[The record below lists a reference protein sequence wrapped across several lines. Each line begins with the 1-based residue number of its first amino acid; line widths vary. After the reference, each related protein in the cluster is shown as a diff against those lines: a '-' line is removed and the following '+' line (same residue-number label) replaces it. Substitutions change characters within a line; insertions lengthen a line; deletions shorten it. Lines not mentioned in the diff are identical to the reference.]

1 MFTEKSFE
9 VFDID
14 GLDERMAAIRQE
26 VQPTFQQLD
35 EVFQQELE
43 PLLDEKLLSTLP
55 SIAAGRPIR
64 LKILGQH

>member
-35 EVFQQELE
+35 EVFQQE
-43 PLLDEKLLSTLP
+43 
-55 SIAAGRPIR
+55 
-64 LKILGQH
+64 

>member
-43 PLLDEKLLSTLP
+43 PLLDEKLFIH
-55 SIAAGRPIR
+55 IAQHRRRTTIR